1 MKQIEKRKTPRAS
14 WIDYNE
20 GLYFIT
26 ICTKE
31 RKHYLG
37 EIKDS
42 EMILSI
48 IGGFLDN
55 ELKNVSL
62 HHSNINIIQYVI
74 MPNHFHFIIDIV
86 GTLRAVS
93 EESERNNITKT
104 RTLLSS
110 YIGSLKSAVTKFA
123 HTCGLEFAWQ
133 PRYHDHKI
141 RGVQDGNNISDYI
154 ENNVY
159 NWESD
164 CFYGK

>member
-1 MKQIEKRKTPRAS
+1 MKQIEKRKTPLAS

-20 GLYFIT
+20 VLYFIT

-37 EIKDS
+37 KIKDS
-42 EMILSI
+42 EMILSS

-62 HHSNINIIQYVI
+62 HHSNINIIQYVV

-93 EESERNNITKT
+93 VLLPIETIRFPIIYIILNI
-104 RTLLSS
+104 
-110 YIGSLKSAVTKFA
+110 I
-123 HTCGLEFAWQ
+123 
-133 PRYHDHKI
+133 
-141 RGVQDGNNISDYI
+141 
-154 ENNVY
+154 
-159 NWESD
+159 
-164 CFYGK
+164 